1 MRFAY
6 LIMAHTRFNQVTKLL
21 ELLDDEENDI
31 YIHIDQKVSD
41 AVRIFKEML
50 LPKVKKSKVFF
61 VNQHNIMWGGESQIE
76 TELEL
81 LKAAIKR
88 KYDYYHL
95 LSGMDLPIKTQKEI
109 QEFFENNKGKEFIH
123 FGANEDAKKRCQ
135 YYWFYQEKL
144 GNMANANKSKKLFNK
159 LRLLSIFG
167 QKLIGIDRVKKYSVY
182 KTIAVGSQ
190 WFSITD
196 SLARYVVS
204 KEQEIL
210 KCYKNTYCC
219 DEVFLQTLV
228 LNSSFKSSL
237 YSNAVD
243 DYHANMRNID
253 WKRGRP
259 YTWKNTDFNDLM
271 ASDYLFARKFDEQV
285 DNQIVDRIYMR
296 LKNI

>member
-6 LIMAHTRFNQVTKLL
+6 LIMVHTRFNQVTKLL
-21 ELLDDEENDI
+21 ELLDDKENDI

-50 LPKVKKSKVFF
+50 LPKVKKSKMFF
-61 VNQHNIMWGGESQIE
+61 VNQHNVMWGGESQIE

-81 LKAAIKR
+81 LKAATKR

-109 QEFFENNKGKEFIH
+109 QEFFQNNKGKEFIH
-123 FGANEDAKKRCQ
+123 FGSNEDAKKRCQ

-144 GNMANANKSKKLFNK
+144 GNVANANKIKKAFNK
-159 LRLLSIFG
+159 LRLLSVFA
-167 QKLIGIDRVKKYSVY
+167 QEFIGIDRVNKYSSY
-182 KTIAVGSQ
+182 KTIAVGSN

-196 SLARYVVS
+196 SLARYVTS

-228 LNSSFKSSL
+228 LNSSFKSNL

-259 YTWKNTDFNDLM
+259 YTWKNTDFNELM

-285 DNQIVDRIYMR
+285 DNLIVNRIYKR